1 MLFTAAASTRLLI
14 SVSSRFRSICLTV
27 KAMEKPAG
35 GRAKLID
42 RVQKKPVQK
51 KPALQKK
58 PVQEKPGSAEEAE
71 LVKQSLVSTLMES
84 SQSQG
89 TFPEPSQSQGGA
101 TLNMMSPWM
110 TDSQP
115 DSLIDSQPDSLQ
127 AEIAELVYEPADSE
141 PAGSEPESSW
151 PSLLTSSAL

>member
-14 SVSSRFRSICLTV
+14 SASSRFRSICLTV

-35 GRAKLID
+35 GRAKLIAN

-84 SQSQG
+84 SQSEG
-89 TFPEPSQSQGGA
+89 TFPEPSQSQGA

-115 DSLIDSQPDSLQ
+115 DSLLDSQPDSLQ
-127 AEIAELVYEPADSE
+127 AEIAE
-141 PAGSEPESSW
+141 
-151 PSLLTSSAL
+151 ALNIP

>member
-89 TFPEPSQSQGGA
+89 TFPEPSQSEGT
-101 TLNMMSPWM
+101 TLDMMSPWM

-115 DSLIDSQPDSLQ
+115 DSLLDSQPDSLQ
-127 AEIAELVYEPADSE
+127 AEIAE
-141 PAGSEPESSW
+141 
-151 PSLLTSSAL
+151 ALYAP

>member
-35 GRAKLID
+35 GRAKLIAN

-89 TFPEPSQSQGGA
+89 TFPEPSQSEGT
-101 TLNMMSPWM
+101 TLNMMSPWI
-110 TDSQP
+110 T
-115 DSLIDSQPDSLQ
+115 DSQPDSLQ

-141 PAGSEPESSW
+141 PAGSEPDSSW
-151 PSLLTSSAL
+151 PSLLTSADL